1 MSDINYE
8 AIAKVH
14 DAIYDDA
21 AKSFNE
27 SKNACGYVFIKYVGH
42 SISID
47 MNNVAC
53 NSIIQR
59 ALLDMY
65 IYAKDDYIPDWFATD
80 EGTVRIEEK

>member
-1 MSDINYE
+1 MNHE

-21 AKSFNE
+21 AKSFDE
-27 SKNACGYVFIKYVGH
+27 GKDVCGNITIEYAGH
-42 SISID
+42 SVSID

-53 NSIIQR
+53 NSIMQK

-65 IYAKDDYIPDWFATD
+65 MYAAEDYIPDWFATD
-80 EGTVRIEEK
+80 EGTERVEEK